1 MLRCRLYINVLY
13 FKITE
18 FQKLVDG
25 FISVMENMAKEVER
39 EKMKAIGI
47 RNMLKSVAKQRESE
61 QQQLQE
67 EDIVRNFNISAL
79 LFIVPVCDL
88 VPPLYGEQ
96 ALIIEKSTELERL
109 RIQHQSLQKTEQEQ
123 EDIIENLVLNH

>member
-25 FISVMENMAKEVER
+25 FISVMESLAKEVER

-61 QQQLQE
+61 QQQL
-67 EDIVRNFNISAL
+67 
-79 LFIVPVCDL
+79 
-88 VPPLYGEQ
+88 Q

>member
-1 MLRCRLYINVLY
+1 MTEMLAKLGIY
-13 FKITE
+13 FDDLTKIRILEPEVAEQTNELNEECKTFVEKITE

-25 FISVMENMAKEVER
+25 FISVMESLAKEVER

-61 QQQLQE
+61 QQQL
-67 EDIVRNFNISAL
+67 
-79 LFIVPVCDL
+79 
-88 VPPLYGEQ
+88 Q

>member
-25 FISVMENMAKEVER
+25 FISVMENLAKEVER

-61 QQQLQE
+61 QQQL
-67 EDIVRNFNISAL
+67 
-79 LFIVPVCDL
+79 
-88 VPPLYGEQ
+88 Q

>member
-1 MLRCRLYINVLY
+1 MYINVLY

-25 FISVMENMAKEVER
+25 FISVMENLAKEVER

-61 QQQLQE
+61 QQQL
-67 EDIVRNFNISAL
+67 
-79 LFIVPVCDL
+79 
-88 VPPLYGEQ
+88 Q

>member
-1 MLRCRLYINVLY
+1 MTELLAKLGIY
-13 FKITE
+13 FDDLTKIRILEPEVAEQTNELNEECKNFVEKITE
-18 FQKLVDG
+18 FQKLADG
-25 FISVMENMAKEVER
+25 FISVMENLAKEVES

-61 QQQLQE
+61 QQQLQ
-67 EDIVRNFNISAL
+67 
-79 LFIVPVCDL
+79 
-88 VPPLYGEQ
+88 

-109 RIQHQSLQKTEQEQ
+109 RIQYQSLQKTEQEQ